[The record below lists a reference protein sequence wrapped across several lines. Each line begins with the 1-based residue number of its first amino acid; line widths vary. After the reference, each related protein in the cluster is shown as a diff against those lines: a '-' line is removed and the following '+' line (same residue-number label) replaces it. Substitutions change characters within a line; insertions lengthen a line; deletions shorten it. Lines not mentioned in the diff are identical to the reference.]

1 MLSSS
6 LDNEQQSRLSNS
18 NLLHRLRQDILEFT
32 IDNPTEKVRA
42 CFRRIHGDL
51 MIKWLYQSTKYI
63 EISCK
68 LILLLLQVHQIIK
81 TGQTKGNQCFVLHP
95 EFYTDK
101 EYTPS
106 TVCTY
111 LSRKKLG
118 KSQSRRQNGS
128 NTRVTYVY
136 QAIFEESELHA
147 IQNGNDAHR
156 QVAQ

>member
-18 NLLHRLRQDILEFT
+18 NLLHRLRQDILEFKM
-32 IDNPTEKVRA
+32 DNPTEKVRA
-42 CFRRIHGDL
+42 
-51 MIKWLYQSTKYI
+51 LYQSTKYI

-81 TGQTKGNQCFVLHP
+81 TRQTEGNQCFVLHP